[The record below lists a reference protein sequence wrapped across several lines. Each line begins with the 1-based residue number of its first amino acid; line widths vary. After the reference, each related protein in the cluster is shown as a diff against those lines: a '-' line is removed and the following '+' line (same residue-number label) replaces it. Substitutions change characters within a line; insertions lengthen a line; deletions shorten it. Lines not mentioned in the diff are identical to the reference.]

1 MYEFENIFNFL
12 NVEAGGMGSRIDAI
26 QKEMS
31 SQDGL
36 KGETVLDKALF
47 GRNVSRAH
55 VPIAQTSDD
64 RAVHV
69 S

>member
-1 MYEFENIFNFL
+1 MYELGNIFNFL
-12 NVEAGGMGSRIDAI
+12 NVEAGGMGSRTSAM
-26 QKEMS
+26 QKDKLR
-31 SQDGL
+31 QDEL
-36 KGETVLDKALF
+36 KGETVLDRALF

-69 S
+69 A